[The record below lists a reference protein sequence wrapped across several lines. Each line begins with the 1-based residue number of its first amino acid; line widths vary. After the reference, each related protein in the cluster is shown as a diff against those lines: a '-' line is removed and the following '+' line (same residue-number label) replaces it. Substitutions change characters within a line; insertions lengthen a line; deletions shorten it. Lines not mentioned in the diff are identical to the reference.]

1 MQPQMVGP
9 LSVLRPNIGRDMAKP
24 DSPLCS
30 LQQTA
35 EAGNARGLGP
45 VCSLSRGVAP
55 LMLKYSETISLG
67 ELLLTDCF
75 KTERIMPAVLIVDDD
90 HAFRTILRTL
100 FEEGSG
106 FDNCVEAA
114 NAFEALDKTGQL
126 TPSLAIVDFSMP
138 EMNGLQLAHQLKA
151 REPALPIFM
160 LTADYDVNIE
170 REALAFGIT
179 AVFSKLDDLTTLI
192 ANARAVC
199 GLE

>member
-1 MQPQMVGP
+1 
-9 LSVLRPNIGRDMAKP
+9 
-24 DSPLCS
+24 
-30 LQQTA
+30 
-35 EAGNARGLGP
+35 
-45 VCSLSRGVAP
+45 
-55 LMLKYSETISLG
+55 ML
-67 ELLLTDCF
+67 
-75 KTERIMPAVLIVDDD
+75 AVLIVEDDR
-90 HAFRTILRTL
+90 AFRMVLRTL
-100 FEEGSG
+100 FEESSG
-106 FDNCVEAA
+106 FDNFVEAA
-114 NAFEALDKTGQL
+114 NAFEALDKSKQL
-126 TPSLAIVDFSMP
+126 TPNLAIVDFSMP

>member
-1 MQPQMVGP
+1 MVGP
-9 LSVLRPNIGRDMAKP
+9 LPVLRPDIGRDMAKP

-35 EAGNARGLGP
+35 ETGNACGLGP
-45 VCSLSRGVAP
+45 RLRSFTWGGA
-55 LMLKYSETISLG
+55 MNKDKYSETISLG
-67 ELLLTDCF
+67 ELLLTDCS
-75 KTERIMPAVLIVDDD
+75 KTERTMLAVLIVDDD
-90 HAFRTILRTL
+90 RAFRTVLRTL

-114 NAFEALDKTGQL
+114 NAFEALDKSKQL
-126 TPSLAIVDFSMP
+126 TPNLAIVDFSMP
-138 EMNGLQLAHQLKA
+138 EMNGLQLARQLKA
-151 REPALPIFM
+151 QKPALPIFM

-170 REALAFGIT
+170 KEALSFGIT